1 MVKNKMGFGTGSYL
15 TGIYQAQMTHTLY
28 SNLKFISSFT
38 DLSQT
43 CLSKMID
50 FPLSGG
56 FVCVCLRNE

>member
-38 DLSQT
+38 DLSKSIKIPNYFSIHQQS
-43 CLSKMID
+43 LK
-50 FPLSGG
+50 
-56 FVCVCLRNE
+56 